1 MNKSIKWTSAIL
13 AAGVLIGGQ
22 GIVGGTSVNAE
33 SARGNTVIEAV
44 QQPSVVLQY
53 KGDTLKQKGM
63 IIDGNTMIPIT
74 ALRDALGLPIS
85 YNAAT
90 KTYSVG
96 SESMKLNIELSDY
109 GVSTNLN
116 GYYIFSMSSKY
127 DVKIINDHIYV
138 PFKLV
143 NDYLGV
149 QGVYNPAQKTLN
161 LSKRV
166 MNDIKITS
174 ETLDKSNKNAT
185 IVAQY
190 PQISGLK
197 EEAQAAINAVFK
209 KEAEQF
215 ITKSE
220 EQASLRDG
228 TIERKYDFSQS
239 YAVTFNR
246 EGVLSVVVDQYS
258 YTGGAHGSTLR
269 AGHTFS
275 LKEGKSLELKD
286 LLKAEPNYKSKLDK
300 LLKEST
306 QKESFA
312 GVASGLKDNPDFYVS
327 ESGLVIFYQQY
338 EITSYAAGF
347 PTYTYSFSELLPKGT
362 NPFAPF
368 K

>member
-13 AAGVLIGGQ
+13 AAGVFLGGQ
-22 GIVGGTSVNAE
+22 GLLGGTSINAAE
-33 SARGNTVIEAV
+33 ASENTVLQTV
-44 QQPSVVLQY
+44 QQPSVVLKY
-53 KGDTLKQKGM
+53 KGETLKQKG
-63 IIDGNTMIPIT
+63 IIINGNTMIPLT
-74 ALRDALGLPIS
+74 ALRDALGLSIS

-96 SESMKLNIELSDY
+96 SESMMLNIEPSEY
-109 GVSTNLN
+109 GISTNLN
-116 GYYIFSMSSKY
+116 GYYIFSTSSKY
-127 DVKIINDHIYV
+127 DVKIISDHIYV
-138 PFKLV
+138 PFKLL

-149 QGVYNPAQKTLN
+149 QGVYHSTQKSLD

-185 IVAQY
+185 IVVKY

-209 KEAEQF
+209 KEAERF
-215 ITKSE
+215 VTKSE

-228 TIERKYDFSQS
+228 TIERKYDFSQT

-269 AGHTFS
+269 TGHTFS
-275 LKEGKSLELKD
+275 LKEGTSLELKD

-306 QKESFA
+306 KEESFA

-338 EITSYAAGF
+338 EITAYAAGF